1 MSIVCVEDVENPKEI
16 ISVNVLTVADKNDKR
31 EPFQTDDKVWG
42 MLFGAVDFV
51 CNAVDPFKMYGVDK
65 YLSALGLVVDP
76 KWRGCAIG
84 KEMLLARQLNSI
96 EFVICHICKK
106 KYHHACINT
115 TNILF
120 TDLSEQ
126 YKATWSCPACARPKK
141 DNTNTPVRGSPL
153 PRETTSESILTN
165 ATSAVTSAV
174 GPEALRR
181 IIREELNSVLDS
193 FKINILERLKSDT
206 KQVIDQ
212 VSCITASLNF
222 LEQKY
227 EATVTDLSE
236 KTKVPIC
243 KALGLKVTVTV
254 FTAGASQAVAKKLG
268 YKVIYEITYKELAEK
283 GFVFPGIEENTKSS
297 MLMSMEIK

>member
-1 MSIVCVEDVENPKEI
+1 MVFQRPDSLPFPKVWHRFPAKGTMVRIQDLTDDQVEPAVQLLVKYFMTDEPPCKYIGVQNHPVAKASLEQVWRNTIKERMSIVCVEDVENPKEI

-84 KEMLLARQLNSI
+84 KEMLLAR
-96 EFVICHICKK
+96 
-106 KYHHACINT
+106 
-115 TNILF
+115 
-120 TDLSEQ
+120 
-126 YKATWSCPACARPKK
+126 
-141 DNTNTPVRGSPL
+141 
-153 PRETTSESILTN
+153 
-165 ATSAVTSAV
+165 
-174 GPEALRR
+174 
-181 IIREELNSVLDS
+181 
-193 FKINILERLKSDT
+193 
-206 KQVIDQ
+206 
-212 VSCITASLNF
+212 
-222 LEQKY
+222 
-227 EATVTDLSE
+227 
-236 KTKVPIC
+236 VPIC

-297 MLMSMEIK
+297 MLMSMEIE